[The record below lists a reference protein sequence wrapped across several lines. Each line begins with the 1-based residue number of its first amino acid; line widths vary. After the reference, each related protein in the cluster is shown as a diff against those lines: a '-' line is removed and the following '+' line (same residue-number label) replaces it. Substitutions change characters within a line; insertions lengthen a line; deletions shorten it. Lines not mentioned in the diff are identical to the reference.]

1 MDRKEIV
8 KALGEHFGVK
18 PEYMG
23 VPSFAYQIKTEGEAY
38 TIDKEGKITNAEG
51 IELELEAILNPI
63 AIVQEETNEVTEEQ
77 TEEIN
82 IEELVKEFQN
92 EPFEIAIPMEGHTGI
107 TLRNLMNMIYSKQEL
122 IIKSLG
128 ISGEI
133 INEYFVKLINEAE
146 IHTLEDFKTKADNIG
161 KENCKGIELDFENK
175 KISFKFINEEAE
187 TEKIK
192 AYTQFIELLDQS
204 AKELKHASAKVS
216 ITDNP
221 KFTFRVFLIRLGMVG
236 DEYKTAR
243 KILLKNLEGNAAFR
257 YGKPEKNIEE

>member
-8 KALGEHFGVK
+8 KVLGEHFRVK
-18 PEYMG
+18 AEYMG
-23 VPSFAYQIKTEGEAY
+23 VPSFAYQIKTEGETY
-38 TIDKEGKITNAEG
+38 TIDKAGKITNAEG

-63 AIVQEETNEVTEEQ
+63 VQADANEV
-77 TEEIN
+77 
-82 IEELVKEFQN
+82 IEEPITESQTTS
-92 EPFEIAIPMEGHTGI
+92 FEIAIPIEGYTGI
-107 TLRNLMNMIYSKQEL
+107 TLRNLINMIYSKQEL

-128 ISGEI
+128 ISEDI
-133 INEYFVKLINEAE
+133 INEDFVKGINVAK
-146 IHTLEDFKTKADNIG
+146 IQTLEEFKREADNIG
-161 KENCKGIELDFENK
+161 KDKCNGIEFDFENK
-175 KISFKFINEEAE
+175 KILFKFINEEADA
-187 TEKIK
+187 EKIK

-221 KFTFRVFLIRLGMVG
+221 RFTFRVFLIRLGMVG
-236 DEYKTAR
+236 DEYKIAR

>member
-8 KALGEHFGVK
+8 KLLGEHFGVK

-23 VPSFAYQIKTEGEAY
+23 VPSFAYQIKTEKETY
-38 TIDKEGKITNAEG
+38 TIDKAGSITNAEG
-51 IELELEAILNPI
+51 IELDLETILKP
-63 AIVQEETNEVTEEQ
+63 AVQEEIIEFTEEQ
-77 TEEIN
+77 TEEI
-82 IEELVKEFQN
+82 QN
-92 EPFEIAIPMEGHTGI
+92 APFEIAIPMEGHTGI
-107 TLRNLMNMIYSKQEL
+107 TLRNLINMIYSKQEL

-133 INEYFVKLINEAE
+133 INEEFVKGINVAK
-146 IHTLEDFKTKADNIG
+146 IQTLEEFKREADNIG
-161 KENCKGIELDFENK
+161 KENCKRIEFDFENK
-175 KISFKFINEEAE
+175 KISFKFINEEADA
-187 TEKIK
+187 EKVK
-192 AYTQFIELLDQS
+192 AYTEFIELLDQS

-216 ITDNP
+216 MTDNP

-236 DEYKTAR
+236 DEYKTTR

>member
-8 KALGEHFGVK
+8 KVLGEHFGVK

-23 VPSFAYQIKTEGEAY
+23 VPSFAYQIKTEKETY
-38 TIDKEGKITNAEG
+38 TIDRAGKITNSEG
-51 IELELEAILNPI
+51 MELEIEGILNPI
-63 AIVQEETNEVTEEQ
+63 IEEKTNEVTEEQ
-77 TEEIN
+77 TEEI
-82 IEELVKEFQN
+82 QN
-92 EPFEIAIPMEGHTGI
+92 APFEIPITMEGHTGI
-107 TLRNLMNMIYSKQEL
+107 TLRNLINMIYSKQEL

-133 INEYFVKLINEAE
+133 INEEFVKGINEAE
-146 IHTLEDFKTKADNIG
+146 IHTLEEFKKEADNIG

-216 ITDNP
+216 VTDNP
-221 KFTFRVFLIRLGMVG
+221 KFTLRVFLIRLGMVG
-236 DEYKTAR
+236 DEYKTTR

-257 YGKPEKNIEE
+257 YGKAEKNIEE

>member
-8 KALGEHFGVK
+8 KVLGEHFGIK

-23 VPSFAYQIKTEGEAY
+23 VPSFAYQIETEKEIY
-38 TIDKEGKITNAEG
+38 TIDKAGKITNSEG
-51 IELELEAILNPI
+51 VELELENILNPI
-63 AIVQEETNEVTEEQ
+63 IEEKTNEVTEEQ
-77 TEEIN
+77 TEEI
-82 IEELVKEFQN
+82 QN
-92 EPFEIAIPMEGHTGI
+92 TRFEIAITMDGHTGI
-107 TLRNLMNMIYSKQEL
+107 TLRNLINMIYSKQEL
-122 IIKSLG
+122 IQKSFG
-128 ISGEI
+128 ISEYI
-133 INEYFVKLINEAE
+133 INEDFAKGINDKE
-146 IHTLEDFKTKADNIG
+146 IHALEEFKKEADNIG
-161 KENCKGIELDFENK
+161 KNNCQGIEFDFENK
-175 KISFKFINEEAE
+175 KISFKFMNEEAE